1 MMMRLLRGAA
11 IAIAV
16 GGVVDPACDV
26 RTTDRPTVAVEIVDT
41 PSLALPAEGGGTR
54 RDAASRVRQALT
66 ESLAADWNVVEGP
79 VSTAAA
85 RVVVGDA
92 PPAIE
97 LGAWHETER
106 GAPPVHA
113 VTVASPLTPNVR
125 IIRAHGP
132 RRITIWDS
140 AAIGA
145 SIEGRGLKG
154 ESVVVRLFKDGVELA
169 SAEHRWRADD
179 DVFEAQLTFLPPS
192 VGAHRL
198 EIRASSAAAERTELD
213 NRVTLLIDTD
223 AVRQRVLVYHPR
235 LSWMSAFVARA
246 IERDPRLELTSRAQ
260 ASRGI
265 AVTAGKDHEGFDAFD
280 AVVIGAPDALTRA
293 EVEALNR
300 YVTVR
305 GGSVLLVADR
315 KLAGPSLALAP
326 ATSFDEI
333 LLDKAVDL
341 APGLRASE
349 LSVPR
354 QTREGWDTIGSDGTR
369 PVIMTA
375 PRGRGRVVFSGALD
389 AWRFRERSRYWQDL
403 VAGLAARTPA
413 AVDLRVEPA
422 IARPGELIDVSSDTA
437 AARVAGDVIRL
448 WPGGEP
454 GLFRGQF
461 RAPAEAG
468 TLTVTAERGGAVAE
482 ASVVVD
488 PTAAQPWLDRD
499 AGLEAFAAAH
509 GGRLVGA
516 QDIGPLVA
524 ELSQAAPGRPA
535 SRTIRPMR
543 SAWWIAPFASLLAA
557 EWTLRRRRHL
567 H

>member
-1 MMMRLLRGAA
+1 MMMRVLRAA
-11 IAIAV
+11 AMAIAV
-16 GGVVDPACDV
+16 GGVVDPACHV
-26 RTTDRPTVAVEIVDT
+26 PTNDRPTVAVEIVDT

-54 RDAASRVRQALT
+54 RDVASRVRQALT
-66 ESLAADWNVVEGP
+66 ESLTTEWNVVEGP

-92 PPAIE
+92 PPDIDV
-97 LGAWHETER
+97 GTWRGTER
-106 GAPPVHA
+106 RETPAHA

-125 IIRAHGP
+125 ITRADGP

-145 SIEGRGLKG
+145 SVEGRGLKG
-154 ESVVVRLFKDGVELA
+154 RTVVVRLFKDGVALA
-169 SAEHRWRADD
+169 SAEHRWRTDV
-179 DVFEAQLTFLPPS
+179 DVFEARLTFLPS
-192 VGAHRL
+192 AVGAHRL
-198 EIRASSAAAERTELD
+198 EIRASSAESERTELD
-213 NRVTLLIDTD
+213 NRVSLLIDTN
-223 AVRQRVLVYHPR
+223 AVRRRVLVYQPR
-235 LSWMSAFVARA
+235 LSWMSTFVARA

-265 AVTAGKDHEGFDAFD
+265 AVTAGKDREGFDAFD
-280 AVVIGAPDALTRA
+280 AVVVGAPDALTRA
-293 EVEALNR
+293 EVEAVNR

-315 KLAGPSLALAP
+315 KPAGPSLALAP

-333 LLDKAVDL
+333 LLDKAADL

-349 LSVPR
+349 LSLPR
-354 QTREGWDTIGSDGTR
+354 QPREGWETIGSDGTR
-369 PVIMTA
+369 PVIMTV

-403 VAGLAARTPA
+403 VAELAARTPG
-413 AVDLRVEPA
+413 AVDVQVEPA
-422 IARPGELIDVSSDTA
+422 VARPGELIEVSSDTA
-437 AARVAGDVIRL
+437 AARAAGEAIQL

-454 GLFRGQF
+454 GVFRGQF
-461 RAPAEAG
+461 RAPARAG
-468 TLTVTAERGGAVAE
+468 TLTVTAERDDVVA
-482 ASVVVD
+482 AATVLVD
-488 PTAAQPWLDRD
+488 PAAAHPWLDRG
-499 AGLEAFAAAH
+499 ASLEAFAAAH

-524 ELSQAAPGRPA
+524 ELRRAAERRPA
-535 SRTIRPMR
+535 SLTIRPMR
-543 SAWWIAPFASLLAA
+543 SAWWIAPFAAVLGV

>member
-1 MMMRLLRGAA
+1 MMMRVLRGAA

-16 GGVVDPACDV
+16 GGVADPACDV
-26 RTTDRPTVAVEIVDT
+26 RTIDRPTVAVEIVDT

-54 RDAASRVRQALT
+54 RDAASRARHALT
-66 ESLAADWNVVEGP
+66 ERLSADWNVVEGP

-92 PPAIE
+92 PPAID
-97 LGAWHETER
+97 LGTWDATDRRE
-106 GAPPVHA
+106 PQVHA

-125 IIRAHGP
+125 ITRAHGP

-154 ESVVVRLFKDGVELA
+154 ESVVVRLFKDGVPLA
-169 SAEHRWRADD
+169 SAEHRWRTDL
-179 DVFEAQLTFLPPS
+179 DVFEAQLVFLPPA

-198 EIRASSAAAERTELD
+198 EIRATSAAVERTELD
-213 NRVTLLIDTD
+213 NRVSLLIDTN
-223 AVRQRVLVYHPR
+223 AVRRRVLVHQPR

-246 IERDPRLELTSRAQ
+246 IERDPRLEVSSRAQ

-265 AVTAGKDHEGFDAFD
+265 AVTAGKDREGFDAFD
-280 AVVIGAPDALTRA
+280 AIVIGAPDVLTRA

-315 KLAGPSLALAP
+315 KPAGPSLGLAP
-326 ATSFDEI
+326 ATSFDEV
-333 LLDKAVDL
+333 LLDAAVDL

-354 QTREGWDTIGSDGTR
+354 QPREGWETIGRDGSR

-375 PRGRGRVVFSGALD
+375 PRGRGRILFSGALD

-403 VAGLAARTPA
+403 IAGLAARAPA
-413 AVDLRVEPA
+413 AVELRVEPA
-422 IARPGELIDVSSDTA
+422 IARPGELIEVSSDTT
-437 AARVAGDVIRL
+437 AARVAGEAIRL

-461 RAPAEAG
+461 RAPVVAG
-468 TLTVTAERGGAVAE
+468 TLTVRAERGGAVAE
-482 ASVVVD
+482 ASVFVD
-488 PTAAQPWLDRD
+488 PAAAHPWADRD
-499 AGLEAFAAAH
+499 SALEAFAAAH
-509 GGRLVGA
+509 GGKLVR
-516 QDIGPLVA
+516 A
-524 ELSQAAPGRPA
+524 EDVGSLGVELRQSADGRPA

-557 EWTLRRRRHL
+557 EWTLRRRHHL